1 MQGEK
6 FYVAILNVNQYYTLG
21 EWTSLIKFRD
31 VSVQVKVTRKQIL
44 NKSILLNLFYEL
56 STHKIT
62 L

>member
-6 FYVAILNVNQYYTLG
+6 FYVAILNVNQKYTLG

-44 NKSILLNLFYEL
+44 NNLLNLFYEL